1 MAESFLFNIAERV
14 LEKIAHL
21 SVEEARLAFNFESH
35 LRKLKETLSRIKAVL
50 LDAERQQHQNEKLRL
65 SMWKLRDIFYDAEDV
80 IDDFKCEALRK
91 QVVNHPN
98 ITFKVR
104 FLASCSLP
112 LSFSLKMGH
121 KIEVINQR
129 LNELAIE
136 WDNFN
141 LGQGTDNRHVFNRE
155 THSFV
160 NSKDVIGRDVDKEN
174 IVDLLM
180 KPSEGLDVPVIPI
193 VGIGG
198 LGKTTLAQ
206 FVYNDDRVTS
216 LFPLKIW
223 ICVSEE
229 FDLSRLLKL
238 IIQSVNKGVKCDD
251 LTLEALQACLRSLLN
266 DKKFLLVLDDVW
278 NENQAKWVEL
288 RNLLRSTDGFSPS
301 KIIVTTRSLKV
312 ASIMSLIPPYIL
324 KGLPLEDCLT
334 LFTKWAFNDGHEKHY
349 PNLIRIGEEIVKRC
363 KGVPLAV
370 RTLGSLL
377 FQKTDESDWIYIRE
391 SEIWKLEQNENDIL
405 PVLKLSY
412 NHLPSHLQRCLAFLS
427 LYKKDEMYYSDKVI
441 RLWMANGLLEHPKQ
455 NQEWGDVG
463 KRYLNE
469 LLSRCLIQKE
479 EDLEEDF
486 FLNFTF
492 KIHDLVH
499 DLALDVS
506 QKECKTV
513 NSRTETVD
521 ENVRHLLLCDKKLVE
536 VPRVLEEMKNVRTII
551 ILDVSRES
559 KTIHES
565 VINLCVSN
573 FKYLRAVELRYS
585 PLTVLPNSIG
595 TLKHLQDLDLAKCEG
610 IRELPRSFY
619 KLRSLQ
625 SLNLRGS
632 GLMQLPD
639 SVQRLIE
646 LRHLEIT
653 IKGKHLKEIRAGCWT
668 SLQYL
673 KLYYCFELE
682 CLPEGMQYLK
692 SLRTLVLIQCNR
704 LVSLP
709 RSLKFLAKLEHI
721 VICRCFQMNL
731 KMELEEEEDKDL
743 QLSLKTFSLDS
754 LYALRDLPRL
764 LLQGSSST
772 LQQLQIMYCRNL
784 SALPVWVVNLTS
796 LLELK
801 IVYCRNLL
809 ALPEGINRLSNL
821 RELTLYKC
829 LQLRERYKRNGGADW
844 HKIAHIRKV
853 VITDDF
859 GDVKMDEST
868 IA

>member
-198 LGKTTLAQ
+198 IGKTTLTRL
-206 FVYNDDRVTS
+206 VYNDNRVNRH
-216 LFPLKIW
+216 FPLKIW

-229 FDLSRLLKL
+229 FDL
-238 IIQSVNKGVKCDD
+238 
-251 LTLEALQACLRSLLN
+251 TSLLN

-278 NENQAKWVEL
+278 NENQARWIEL
-288 RNLLRSTDGFSPS
+288 RDLLRSMGGLSQS

-312 ASIMSLIPPYIL
+312 ASIMSSISPYEL
-324 KGLPLEDCLT
+324 KVLPHEDCLI
-334 LFTKWAFNDGHEKHY
+334 LFTKWAFNDGDDRKY
-349 PNLIRIGEEIVKRC
+349 PNLMRIGEEIVKKC
-363 KGVPLAV
+363 KGVPSVV

-377 FQKTDESDWIYIRE
+377 FLKTDEFDWISVRDN
-391 SEIWKLEQNENDIL
+391 EIWKLEHAENEIL

-412 NHLPSHLQRCLAFLS
+412 NHLPSHLQRCFAVMS
-427 LYKKDEMYYSDKVI
+427 LYKKDSIYYSDKVI
-441 RLWMANGLLEHPKQ
+441 QFWMANGLLEHSKQ
-455 NQEWGDVG
+455 KQEWVDVG
-463 KRYLNE
+463 GRYLNE

-479 EDLEEDF
+479 TDYALG
-486 FLNFTF
+486 FTF
-492 KIHDLVH
+492 KMHDLIH

-513 NSRTETVD
+513 NSQSYVID
-521 ENVRHLLLCDKKLVE
+521 ENVRHLSFCDDKLLKVPQDLKKL
-536 VPRVLEEMKNVRTII
+536 KNVRTVFVHE
-551 ILDVSRES
+551 LSTES

-565 VINLCVSN
+565 IINLCVSK
-573 FKYLRAVELRYS
+573 FKYLRALHLRCS
-585 PLTVLPNSIG
+585 PLTALPNLIG
-595 TLKHLQDLDLAKCEG
+595 TLKHLRDLDLTGCRNIQK
-610 IRELPRSFY
+610 LPSSFY

-625 SLNLRGS
+625 TLRMYGIP
-632 GLMQLPD
+632 LMQLPV
-639 SVQRLIE
+639 SMESLIE
-646 LRHLEIT
+646 LRYLEIT
-653 IKGKHLKEIRAGCWT
+653 IKAKHVKETWLQCWAF
-668 SLQYL
+668 LQYL
-673 KLYYCFELE
+673 GLFECDNLE
-682 CLPEGMQYLK
+682 CLPEGMQYLT
-692 SLRTLVLIQCNR
+692 SLRRLVLFGCPN

-709 RSLKFLAKLEHI
+709 RSLKHLTKLE
-721 VICRCFQMNL
+721 
-731 KMELEEEEDKDL
+731 KEDKDL
-743 QLSLKTFSLDS
+743 QLSLKTFSIRS
-754 LYALRDLPRL
+754 LGVLTDLPQL
-764 LLQGSSST
+764 LLEGSSST
-772 LQQLQIMYCRNL
+772 LQQIQIENCDKFAVLPAWLQ
-784 SALPVWVVNLTS
+784 NLTS
-796 LLELK
+796 LHKLE
-801 IVYCRNLL
+801 IIEC
-809 ALPEGINRLSNL
+809 PRL
-821 RELTLYKC
+821 LTLPGGMDH
-829 LQLRERYKRNGGADW
+829 LTGLRQLR
-844 HKIAHIRKV
+844 IRACPNLGLRCQK
-853 VITDDF
+853 DGRGRLAQNCSHP
-859 GDVKMDEST
+859 GDRC
-868 IA
+868 